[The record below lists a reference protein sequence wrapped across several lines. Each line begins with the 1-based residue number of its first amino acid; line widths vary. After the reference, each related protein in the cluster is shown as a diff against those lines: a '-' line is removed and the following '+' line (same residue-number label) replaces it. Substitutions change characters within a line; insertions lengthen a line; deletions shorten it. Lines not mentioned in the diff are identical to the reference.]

1 MATRPT
7 DSRQLLADLAYQIIL
22 THELSSF
29 MCKDNNIS
37 CSQLM
42 VLKRL
47 NEAEETCCKTLSSEL
62 KMVPSTLTGVCDVLE
77 TKGYVTRHYSGV
89 DRRRVY
95 VSLTDSG
102 RSYLDHTRNSI
113 IDHLNSVSQTFNFNE
128 SDIEKTTLL
137 LQKFNQEF

>member
-1 MATRPT
+1 MVSQPT
-7 DSRQLLADLAYQIIL
+7 DARQLLADLAYQIML

-29 MCKDNNIS
+29 MCKDNHIS

-42 VLKRL
+42 LLKRL

-77 TKGYVTRHYSGV
+77 RKGYVTRHYSGS

-102 RSYLDHTRNSI
+102 KSYLNQTRDSI
-113 IDHLNSVSQTFNFNE
+113 IDHLNSVSQTFNFDE
-128 SDIEKTTLL
+128 SDIKRTTLL
-137 LQKFNQEF
+137 LQRFNQEY